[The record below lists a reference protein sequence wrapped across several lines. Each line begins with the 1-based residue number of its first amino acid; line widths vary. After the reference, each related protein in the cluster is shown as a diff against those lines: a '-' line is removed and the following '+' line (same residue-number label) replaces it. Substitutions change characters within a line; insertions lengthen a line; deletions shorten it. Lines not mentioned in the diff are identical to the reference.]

1 MKNPKDSKLKL
12 KDLVNRLNL
21 ITNTEKYKNKNKY
34 IEIKIDKLFKLLK
47 QHAFDPD
54 TIPDEVGE
62 KFDAQMALTKLE
74 NGKGT
79 KEGIRGKQKF
89 TIIKFILCIEFG
101 SDQQIEAIR
110 AMYIKLETDIEGIKE
125 RAKESDYAT
134 QIVEESSLKIAQ
146 GEKPDP
152 VDLKGKR
159 EKDINRIMNV
169 EFMGM
174 KQLIGKHQLSLNRI
188 DKYLRDIE
196 EYKNQSD
203 LLDKVNLEQKK
214 QSDEIKV
221 LIKEM
226 NEYHSSLITKMQGK
240 LHSKPD
246 FEILEGF
253 QKNINEKV
261 LDLLVQKIDRD
272 DHKRFQMRMTKKLN
286 NLEKEVGTKHNQ
298 DEYKPPFV
306 VSNNK

>member
-1 MKNPKDSKLKL
+1 
-12 KDLVNRLNL
+12 
-21 ITNTEKYKNKNKY
+21 
-34 IEIKIDKLFKLLK
+34 
-47 QHAFDPD
+47 
-54 TIPDEVGE
+54 
-62 KFDAQMALTKLE
+62 
-74 NGKGT
+74 
-79 KEGIRGKQKF
+79 
-89 TIIKFILCIEFG
+89 
-101 SDQQIEAIR
+101 
-110 AMYIKLETDIEGIKE
+110 MYIKLETDIESIKD
-125 RAKESDYAT
+125 RAKENEYAT
-134 QIVEESSLKIAQ
+134 QIVEESALKIAQ

-188 DKYLRDIE
+188 DMYLRDIE
-196 EYKNQSD
+196 EYKNHSE

-226 NEYHSSLITKMQGK
+226 NEYHSGLITKMQGK

-261 LDLLVQKIDRD
+261 LDLLVKKIDRD

-286 NLEKEVGTKHNQ
+286 NLEKEVCTKHNQ